1 MNWKK
6 KLPNDQPS
14 TIINIRPKISL
25 YYYWNAR
32 SKVVSYIRRVVIW
45 YLKLVEK
52 RFTLMV
58 IKMEK
63 YLYRKLNSRA
73 VKFSSGSINTRDTP
87 SLKTTLQSK
96 GEKWYQYSLK
106 LERSWFK
113 LFQNMQ
119 KEYIDFF
126 FYHWM
131 ILRVTLNIASPITQS
146 TRLFKYW
153 YDNYPLPFST
163 IRKDKTFVNSL
174 IGTRCLLWILCLA
187 QNLEIDISR

>member
-1 MNWKK
+1 MLDRRLEGAFW
-6 KLPNDQPS
+6 
-14 TIINIRPKISL
+14 
-25 YYYWNAR
+25 
-32 SKVVSYIRRVVIW
+32 VSYIRRVVIW

-87 SLKTTLQSK
+87 SFKTTLQSK
-96 GEKWYQYSLK
+96 GENDTSILWNWKEVDLNY
-106 LERSWFK
+106 FK
-113 LFQNMQ
+113 ICKRNISIF
-119 KEYIDFF
+119 FF

-131 ILRVTLNIASPITQS
+131 ILRVTLNFASPITQS